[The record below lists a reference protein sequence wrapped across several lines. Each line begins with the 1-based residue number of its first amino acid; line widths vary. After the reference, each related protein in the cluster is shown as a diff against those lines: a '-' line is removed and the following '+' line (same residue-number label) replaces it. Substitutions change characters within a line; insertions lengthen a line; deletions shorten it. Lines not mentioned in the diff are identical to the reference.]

1 MLEVASG
8 VALLA
13 IGNYGSKR
21 KIGDAGEENSMTTAA
36 FGAALKRKEDPRLIT
51 GQGTYVEDVTLTG
64 MLHMVLV
71 RSPLAHA
78 LIKSID
84 TAEALKSPGVIAVFT
99 GEDLKEELGSL
110 PCGWVVPDTK
120 EVPHPPL
127 AVDRVRYV
135 GDAVV
140 AVLAESAAQ
149 ASDGASVVDVE
160 YEELDAVI
168 DMNDALADGAVQLHE
183 DAPSNTAFEW
193 EVDAGSI
200 SEAKSSSDV
209 VVTQRFVNQRLIP
222 TAMENRGV
230 VVDYNSGTDQLTMWT
245 STQIPHLVRVLL
257 ALVTGHPEHLI
268 RVIAPDVGGAFGS
281 KLYLYAEE
289 VIAPII
295 AKNLKRPVKWIE
307 SRSEGYLATTHGRD
321 HITDIAIA
329 GNKDGTITG
338 LDVRTLANMGAYL
351 STFAPLIPTWL
362 YGLMLSGPYK
372 IPNIYCKVIAPFTNT
387 TPVDAYRGAGR
398 PEATYAVERAVDL
411 FAQEIGMDPAE
422 VRKLNFIPPFEDGY
436 EVATTVSY
444 DSGNYIASFE
454 RALEMVGYSDFRKEQ
469 EEAREQGKLLGIG
482 LSAYVEICGAAPSAV
497 AGTLGARA
505 GLWESANVR
514 IHMTG
519 KVSVFTG
526 SSSHGQGHETA
537 FAQLV
542 SSELGIPVEDIDV
555 IHGDTSQIQMGT
567 GSFGSRSAAVGGGAI
582 HMSTTKIKEKAKKL
596 AAHILEA
603 SEEDIEFED
612 GKLFVRG
619 APSEGKT
626 IQEIALASYYYTE
639 DIPED
644 MEPGLEAMSFF
655 DPKNF
660 TWPGG
665 THIAVVE
672 IDKSTGEVTLLRYIA
687 VDDVGNVIN
696 PLIVDGMVH
705 GGAAQGV
712 GQALQEEAIYDGTG
726 QLLTGSMMDYAVPRA
741 SDMPMYELDRTV
753 TPSPVN
759 PMGVKGAG
767 ETATIAGSPAVI
779 NAVVDALAPYGVKH
793 IDMPAKAEKV
803 WRIIRDSD
811 A

>member
-1 MLEVASG
+1 MATKVF
-8 VALLA
+8 
-13 IGNYGSKR
+13 GS
-21 KIGDAGEENSMTTAA
+21 SV
-36 FGAALKRKEDPRLIT
+36 KRKEDPRLIT
-51 GQGTYVEDVTLTG
+51 GQGTYVEDVKLTG
-64 MLHMVLV
+64 IMHMVLV
-71 RSPLAHA
+71 RSPYAHA
-78 LIKSID
+78 EIVSINSE
-84 TAEALKSPGVIAVFT
+84 EALKTPGVIAVFT

-127 AVDRVRYV
+127 AVGRVRYV

-140 AVLAESAAQ
+140 AVVAEDLQA
-149 ASDGASVVDVE
+149 ASDGAAKVLVE
-160 YEELDAVI
+160 YEEI
-168 DMNDALADGAVQLHE
+168 DHVVGMDDALKEGAVQLHD
-183 DAPSNTAFEW
+183 DAPGNIAFEW
-193 EVDAGSI
+193 EVDGGDVKK
-200 SEAKSSSDV
+200 AKSDADV
-209 VVTQRFVNQRLIP
+209 SVQQRFTNQRLIP

-230 VVDYNSGTDQLTMWT
+230 VVDYNSGTNQITMWT

-257 ALVTGHPEHLI
+257 SLVTGHPEHLI

-289 VIAPII
+289 VIVPII
-295 AKNLKRPVKWIE
+295 ARKLNRPLKWVE

-321 HITDIAIA
+321 HVTDIEIC
-329 GNKDGTITG
+329 GNEDGTITG
-338 LDVRTLANMGAYL
+338 LDVTTYANMGAYL

-362 YGLMLSGPYK
+362 YGLMLSGPYT
-372 IPNIYCKVIAPFTNT
+372 IPNVYCKVIAPFTNT

-411 FAQEIGMDPAE
+411 FAAKINMDPAE
-422 VRKLNFIPPFEDGY
+422 VRRINLIPPFEDGY
-436 EVATTVSY
+436 EVATGVSY

-454 RALEMVGYSDFRKEQ
+454 RAMEMVGYDDFRKEQ
-469 EEAREQGKLLGIG
+469 SEAREKGKYLGIG

-526 SSSHGQGHETA
+526 SSAHGQGHETA
-537 FAQLV
+537 FAQIV
-542 SSELGIPVEDIDV
+542 SQELGIPVEDIDV

-567 GSFGSRSAAVGGGAI
+567 GSFGSRSAAVGGAAI
-582 HMSTTKIKEKAKKL
+582 HMSTTKIREKAKKL

-603 SEEDIEFED
+603 SEQDIEFED
-612 GKLFVRG
+612 GKLFVKG
-619 APSEGKT
+619 SPSEFKT
-626 IQEIALASYYYTE
+626 IQDIALSSYYYTD

-672 IDKSTGEVTLLRYIA
+672 IDPETGEVTLLRYIA

-696 PLIVDGMVH
+696 PMIVDGMVH
-705 GGAAQGV
+705 GGAAQGI
-712 GQALQEEAIYDGTG
+712 GQALQEEAIYDENG
-726 QLLTGSMMDYAVPRA
+726 QLLTGSLMDYAVPRA
-741 SDMPMYELDRTV
+741 EDVPMYELDRTV
-753 TPSPVN
+753 TPTNVN

-779 NAVVDALAPYGVKH
+779 NAVVDALSPFGVTH

-803 WRIIRDSD
+803 WKLMSNSD
-811 A
+811 

>member
-1 MLEVASG
+1 
-8 VALLA
+8 
-13 IGNYGSKR
+13 
-21 KIGDAGEENSMTTAA
+21 MTTAA
-36 FGAALKRKEDPRLIT
+36 FGSALKRKEDPRLIT
-51 GQGTYVEDVTLTG
+51 GQGTYVEDVSLTG
-64 MLHMVLV
+64 MLHIVLV

-84 TAEALKSPGVIAVFT
+84 SSEASKSPGVVAIFT

-140 AVLAESAAQ
+140 AVVAESTAQ
-149 ASDGASVVDVE
+149 ASDAASLVDVE
-160 YEELDAVI
+160 YEELDTVI
-168 DMNDALADGAVQLHE
+168 EMDDALADGAVQLHE
-183 DAPSNTAFEW
+183 DAPNNTAFEW

-200 SEAKSSSDV
+200 SDARSSSDV
-209 VVTQRFVNQRLIP
+209 AVTQRFVNQRLIP

-230 VVDYNSGTDQLTMWT
+230 VVDYNSGTDQITMWT
-245 STQIPHLVRVLL
+245 STQIPHLIRVLL

-295 AKNLKRPVKWIE
+295 AKNLKRPVKWVE

-321 HITDIAIA
+321 HITDIEII
-329 GNKDGTITG
+329 GNRDGIITG

-422 VRKLNFIPPFEDGY
+422 VRKINFIPPFEDGY

-454 RALEMVGYSDFRKEQ
+454 RALEMVGYTDFRKEQ
-469 EEAREQGKLLGIG
+469 QEARDKGKLLGIG

-526 SSSHGQGHETA
+526 ASSHGQGHETA

-582 HMSTTKIKEKAKKL
+582 HMSTQKIKEKAKKL

-619 APSEGKT
+619 APAEGKT

-639 DIPED
+639 DIPEG
-644 MEPGLEAMSFF
+644 MEPGMEAMSFF

-672 IDKSTGEVTLLRYIA
+672 IEEATGEVTLLRYIA

-741 SDMPMYELDRTV
+741 TDLPMYELDRTV
-753 TPSPVN
+753 TPTPVN

-779 NAVVDALAPYGVKH
+779 NAVVDALSPYGVKH

-803 WRIIRDSD
+803 WRIIRDSKV
-811 A
+811 

>member
-1 MLEVASG
+1 
-8 VALLA
+8 
-13 IGNYGSKR
+13 
-21 KIGDAGEENSMTTAA
+21 MTTAA
-36 FGAALKRKEDPRLIT
+36 FGSALKRKEDPRLIT
-51 GQGTYVEDVTLTG
+51 GQGTYVEDVSLTG
-64 MLHMVLV
+64 MLHIVLV

-78 LIKSID
+78 SIKSID
-84 TAEALKSPGVIAVFT
+84 SSEASKSPGVVAIFT

-140 AVLAESAAQ
+140 AVVAESTAQ
-149 ASDGASVVDVE
+149 ASDAASLVDVE
-160 YEELDAVI
+160 YEELDTVI
-168 DMNDALADGAVQLHE
+168 EMDDALADGAVQLHE
-183 DAPSNTAFEW
+183 DAPNNTAFEW

-200 SEAKSSSDV
+200 SDARSSSDV
-209 VVTQRFVNQRLIP
+209 AVTQRFVNQRLIP

-230 VVDYNSGTDQLTMWT
+230 VVDYNSGTDQITMWT
-245 STQIPHLVRVLL
+245 STQIPHLIRVLL

-295 AKNLKRPVKWIE
+295 AKNLKRPVKWVE

-321 HITDIAIA
+321 HITDIEII
-329 GNKDGTITG
+329 GNRDGTITG

-411 FAQEIGMDPAE
+411 FAQEINMDPAE
-422 VRKLNFIPPFEDGY
+422 VRKINFIPPFEDGY

-454 RALEMVGYSDFRKEQ
+454 RALEMVGYTDFRKEQ
-469 EEAREQGKLLGIG
+469 QEARDKGKLLGIG

-526 SSSHGQGHETA
+526 ASSHGQGHETA

-582 HMSTTKIKEKAKKL
+582 HMSTQKIKEKAKKL

-619 APSEGKT
+619 APAEGKT

-639 DIPED
+639 DIPEG
-644 MEPGLEAMSFF
+644 MEPGMEAMSFF

-672 IDKSTGEVTLLRYIA
+672 IEEATGEVTLLRYIA

-741 SDMPMYELDRTV
+741 TDLPMYELDRTV
-753 TPSPVN
+753 TPTPVN

-779 NAVVDALAPYGVKH
+779 NAVVDALSPYGVKH

-803 WRIIRDSD
+803 WRIIRDSKV
-811 A
+811 

>member
-1 MLEVASG
+1 
-8 VALLA
+8 
-13 IGNYGSKR
+13 
-21 KIGDAGEENSMTTAA
+21 MTTAA
-36 FGAALKRKEDPRLIT
+36 FGSALKRKEDPRLIT
-51 GQGTYVEDVTLTG
+51 GQGTYVEDVSLTG
-64 MLHMVLV
+64 MLHIVLV

-78 LIKSID
+78 SIKSID
-84 TAEALKSPGVIAVFT
+84 SSEASKSPGVVAIFT

-140 AVLAESAAQ
+140 AVVAESTAQ
-149 ASDGASVVDVE
+149 ASDAASLVDVE
-160 YEELDAVI
+160 YEELDTVI
-168 DMNDALADGAVQLHE
+168 EMDDALADGAVQLHE
-183 DAPSNTAFEW
+183 DAPNNTAFEW

-200 SEAKSSSDV
+200 SDARSSSDV
-209 VVTQRFVNQRLIP
+209 AVTQRFVNQRLIP

-230 VVDYNSGTDQLTMWT
+230 VVDYNSGTDQITMWT
-245 STQIPHLVRVLL
+245 STQIPHLIRVLL

-295 AKNLKRPVKWIE
+295 AKNVKRPVKWVE

-321 HITDIAIA
+321 HITDIEII
-329 GNKDGTITG
+329 GNRDGTITG

-411 FAQEIGMDPAE
+411 FAQEINMDPAE
-422 VRKLNFIPPFEDGY
+422 VRKINFIPPFEDGY

-454 RALEMVGYSDFRKEQ
+454 RALEMVGYTDFRKEQ
-469 EEAREQGKLLGIG
+469 QEARDKGKLLGIG

-526 SSSHGQGHETA
+526 ASSHGQGHETA

-582 HMSTTKIKEKAKKL
+582 HMSTQKIKEKAKKL

-619 APSEGKT
+619 APAEGKT

-639 DIPED
+639 DIPEG
-644 MEPGLEAMSFF
+644 MEPGMEAMSFF

-672 IDKSTGEVTLLRYIA
+672 IEEATGEVTLLRYIA

-741 SDMPMYELDRTV
+741 TDLPMYELDRTV
-753 TPSPVN
+753 TPTPVN

-779 NAVVDALAPYGVKH
+779 NAVVDALSPYGVKH

-803 WRIIRDSD
+803 WRIIRDSKV
-811 A
+811 

>member
-1 MLEVASG
+1 
-8 VALLA
+8 
-13 IGNYGSKR
+13 
-21 KIGDAGEENSMTTAA
+21 MTTAA
-36 FGAALKRKEDPRLIT
+36 FGSALKRKEDPRLIT
-51 GQGTYVEDVTLTG
+51 GQGTYVEDVSLTG
-64 MLHMVLV
+64 MLHIVLV

-78 LIKSID
+78 SIKSID
-84 TAEALKSPGVIAVFT
+84 SSEASKSPGVVAIFT

-140 AVLAESAAQ
+140 AVVAESTAQ
-149 ASDGASVVDVE
+149 ASDAASLVDVE
-160 YEELDAVI
+160 YEELDTVI
-168 DMNDALADGAVQLHE
+168 EMDDALADGAVQLHE
-183 DAPSNTAFEW
+183 DAPNNTAFEW

-200 SEAKSSSDV
+200 SDARSSSDV
-209 VVTQRFVNQRLIP
+209 AVTQRFVNQRLIP

-230 VVDYNSGTDQLTMWT
+230 VVDYNSGTDQITMWT
-245 STQIPHLVRVLL
+245 STQIPHLIRVLL

-295 AKNLKRPVKWIE
+295 AKNLKRPVKWVE

-321 HITDIAIA
+321 HITDIEII
-329 GNKDGTITG
+329 GNRDGIITG

-422 VRKLNFIPPFEDGY
+422 VRKINFIPPFEDGY

-454 RALEMVGYSDFRKEQ
+454 RALEMVGYTDFRKEQ
-469 EEAREQGKLLGIG
+469 QEARDKGKLLGIG

-526 SSSHGQGHETA
+526 ASSHGQGHETA

-582 HMSTTKIKEKAKKL
+582 HMSTQKIKEKAKKL

-639 DIPED
+639 DIPEG
-644 MEPGLEAMSFF
+644 MEPGMEAMSFF

-672 IDKSTGEVTLLRYIA
+672 IEEATGEVTLLRYIA

-741 SDMPMYELDRTV
+741 TDLPMYELDRTV
-753 TPSPVN
+753 TPTPVN

-779 NAVVDALAPYGVKH
+779 NAVVDALSPYGVKH

-803 WRIIRDSD
+803 WRIIRDSKV
-811 A
+811 

>member
-1 MLEVASG
+1 
-8 VALLA
+8 
-13 IGNYGSKR
+13 
-21 KIGDAGEENSMTTAA
+21 MTTAA
-36 FGAALKRKEDPRLIT
+36 FGRALKRKEDPRLIT

-84 TAEALKSPGVIAVFT
+84 TSEALKFPGVAAVFT

-149 ASDGASVVDVE
+149 ASDAASLVDVE

-168 DMNDALADGAVQLHE
+168 EMNDALADGAVQLHE
-183 DAPSNTAFEW
+183 DAPNNTAFEW

-230 VVDYNSGTDQLTMWT
+230 VVDYNSGTNQITMWT

-295 AKNLKRPVKWIE
+295 ARNLRSPVKWVE

-321 HITDIAIA
+321 HITDIEIA

-351 STFAPLIPTWL
+351 STFAPLVPTWL

-422 VRKLNFIPPFEDGY
+422 VRKINFIPPFEDGY

-469 EEAREQGKLLGIG
+469 QEAREQGKLLGIG

-526 SSSHGQGHETA
+526 SSSSGQGHETA

-582 HMSTTKIKEKAKKL
+582 HMSAQKIKEKAKKL

-672 IDKSTGEVTLLRYIA
+672 IDKSTGEVTLLRYVA

-705 GGAAQGV
+705 GGAAQGI

-726 QLLTGSMMDYAVPRA
+726 QLLTGSIMDYAVPRA
-741 SDMPMYELDRTV
+741 SDLPMYELDRTV

-779 NAVVDALAPYGVKH
+779 NAVVDALEPYGVKH

-803 WRIIRDSD
+803 WRLIRDSSS
-811 A
+811 

>member
-1 MLEVASG
+1 
-8 VALLA
+8 
-13 IGNYGSKR
+13 
-21 KIGDAGEENSMTTAA
+21 MTTAA
-36 FGAALKRKEDPRLIT
+36 FGSALKRKEDPRLIT
-51 GQGTYVEDVTLTG
+51 GQGTYVEDVSLTG
-64 MLHMVLV
+64 MLHIVLV

-84 TAEALKSPGVIAVFT
+84 SSEASKSPGVVAIFT

-140 AVLAESAAQ
+140 AVVAESTAQ
-149 ASDGASVVDVE
+149 ASDAASLVDVE
-160 YEELDAVI
+160 YEELDTVI
-168 DMNDALADGAVQLHE
+168 EMDDALADGAVQLHE
-183 DAPSNTAFEW
+183 DAPNNTAFEW

-200 SEAKSSSDV
+200 SDARTSSDV
-209 VVTQRFVNQRLIP
+209 AVTQRFVNQRLIP

-230 VVDYNSGTDQLTMWT
+230 VVDYNSGTDQITMWT
-245 STQIPHLVRVLL
+245 STQIPHLIRVLL

-295 AKNLKRPVKWIE
+295 AKNLKRPVKWVE

-321 HITDIAIA
+321 HITDIEII
-329 GNKDGTITG
+329 GNRDGTITG

-422 VRKLNFIPPFEDGY
+422 VRKINFIPPFEDGY

-454 RALEMVGYSDFRKEQ
+454 RALEMVGYTDFRKEQ
-469 EEAREQGKLLGIG
+469 QEARDKGKLLGIG

-526 SSSHGQGHETA
+526 ASSHGQGHETA

-582 HMSTTKIKEKAKKL
+582 HMSTQKIKEKAKKL

-619 APSEGKT
+619 APAEGKT

-639 DIPED
+639 DIPEG
-644 MEPGLEAMSFF
+644 MEPGMEAMSFF

-672 IDKSTGEVTLLRYIA
+672 IEEATGEVTLLRYIA

-741 SDMPMYELDRTV
+741 TDLPMYELDRTV
-753 TPSPVN
+753 TPTPVN

-779 NAVVDALAPYGVKH
+779 NAVVDALSPYGVKH

-803 WRIIRDSD
+803 WRIIRDSKV
-811 A
+811 

>member
-1 MLEVASG
+1 
-8 VALLA
+8 
-13 IGNYGSKR
+13 
-21 KIGDAGEENSMTTAA
+21 MTTAA
-36 FGAALKRKEDPRLIT
+36 FGSALKRKEDPRLIT
-51 GQGTYVEDVTLTG
+51 GQGTYVEDVSLTG
-64 MLHMVLV
+64 MLHIVLV

-78 LIKSID
+78 SIKSID
-84 TAEALKSPGVIAVFT
+84 SSEASKSPGVVAIFT

-140 AVLAESAAQ
+140 AVVAESTAQ
-149 ASDGASVVDVE
+149 ASDAASLVDVE
-160 YEELDAVI
+160 YEELDTVI
-168 DMNDALADGAVQLHE
+168 EMDDALADGAVQLHE
-183 DAPSNTAFEW
+183 DAPNNTAFEW

-200 SEAKSSSDV
+200 SDARSSSDV
-209 VVTQRFVNQRLIP
+209 AVTQRFVNQRLIP

-230 VVDYNSGTDQLTMWT
+230 VVDYNSGTDQITMWT
-245 STQIPHLVRVLL
+245 STQIPHLIRVLL

-295 AKNLKRPVKWIE
+295 AKNLKRPVKWVE

-321 HITDIAIA
+321 HITDIEII
-329 GNKDGTITG
+329 GNRDGTITG

-422 VRKLNFIPPFEDGY
+422 VRKINFIPPFEDGY

-454 RALEMVGYSDFRKEQ
+454 RALEMVSYTDFRKEQ
-469 EEAREQGKLLGIG
+469 QEARDKGKLLGIG

-526 SSSHGQGHETA
+526 ASSHGQGHETA

-582 HMSTTKIKEKAKKL
+582 HMSTQKIKEKAKKL

-619 APSEGKT
+619 APAEGKT

-639 DIPED
+639 DIPEG
-644 MEPGLEAMSFF
+644 MEPGMEAMSFF

-672 IDKSTGEVTLLRYIA
+672 IEEATGEVTLLRYIA

-741 SDMPMYELDRTV
+741 TDLPMYELDRTV
-753 TPSPVN
+753 TPTPVN

-779 NAVVDALAPYGVKH
+779 NAVVDALSPYGVKH

-803 WRIIRDSD
+803 WRIIRDSKV
-811 A
+811 

>member
-1 MLEVASG
+1 MPEVARG
-8 VALLA
+8 VALSTT
-13 IGNYGSKR
+13 GRYGSIR
-21 KIGDAGEENSMTTAA
+21 KIGDSGEVNSMTTAA

-422 VRKLNFIPPFEDGY
+422 VRKLNFIPPF
-436 EVATTVSY
+436 
-444 DSGNYIASFE
+444 
-454 RALEMVGYSDFRKEQ
+454 
-469 EEAREQGKLLGIG
+469 
-482 LSAYVEICGAAPSAV
+482 
-497 AGTLGARA
+497 
-505 GLWESANVR
+505 
-514 IHMTG
+514 
-519 KVSVFTG
+519 
-526 SSSHGQGHETA
+526 
-537 FAQLV
+537 
-542 SSELGIPVEDIDV
+542 
-555 IHGDTSQIQMGT
+555 
-567 GSFGSRSAAVGGGAI
+567 
-582 HMSTTKIKEKAKKL
+582 
-596 AAHILEA
+596 
-603 SEEDIEFED
+603 
-612 GKLFVRG
+612 
-619 APSEGKT
+619 
-626 IQEIALASYYYTE
+626 
-639 DIPED
+639 
-644 MEPGLEAMSFF
+644 
-655 DPKNF
+655 
-660 TWPGG
+660 
-665 THIAVVE
+665 
-672 IDKSTGEVTLLRYIA
+672 
-687 VDDVGNVIN
+687 
-696 PLIVDGMVH
+696 
-705 GGAAQGV
+705 
-712 GQALQEEAIYDGTG
+712 
-726 QLLTGSMMDYAVPRA
+726 
-741 SDMPMYELDRTV
+741 
-753 TPSPVN
+753 
-759 PMGVKGAG
+759 
-767 ETATIAGSPAVI
+767 
-779 NAVVDALAPYGVKH
+779 
-793 IDMPAKAEKV
+793 
-803 WRIIRDSD
+803 
-811 A
+811 

>member
-1 MLEVASG
+1 MATEVF
-8 VALLA
+8 
-13 IGNYGSKR
+13 GS
-21 KIGDAGEENSMTTAA
+21 SV
-36 FGAALKRKEDPRLIT
+36 KRKEDPRLIT
-51 GQGTYVEDVTLTG
+51 GQGTYVEDVKLTG
-64 MLHMVLV
+64 ILHMVLV
-71 RSPLAHA
+71 RSPYAHA
-78 LIKSID
+78 EILSINS
-84 TAEALKSPGVIAVFT
+84 EESFKIPGVVAVFT
-99 GEDLKEELGSL
+99 GEDLKDELGSL

-127 AVDRVRYV
+127 AVGRVRYV

-140 AVLAESAAQ
+140 AVIAEDLQS
-149 ASDGASVVDVE
+149 ASDGAAKVIVE
-160 YEELDAVI
+160 YEEIEHVI
-168 DMNDALADGAVQLHE
+168 GMDDALKDGAVQLHD
-183 DAPSNTAFEW
+183 DAPGNIAFEW
-193 EVDAGSI
+193 EVAGGDVNN
-200 SEAKSSSDV
+200 AKSVADV
-209 VVTQRFVNQRLIP
+209 TVQQRFTNQRLIP

-230 VVDYNSGTDQLTMWT
+230 VVDYNSGTNQITMWT
-245 STQIPHLVRVLL
+245 STQIPHLIRVLL
-257 ALVTGHPEHLI
+257 SLVTGHPEHLI

-289 VIAPII
+289 VIVPII
-295 AKNLKRPVKWIE
+295 ARKLNRPLKWVE

-321 HITDIAIA
+321 HVTDIEIC

-338 LDVRTLANMGAYL
+338 LDVTTYANMGAYL

-362 YGLMLSGPYK
+362 YGLMLSGPYT

-411 FAQEIGMDPAE
+411 FAAEINMDPAE
-422 VRKLNFIPPFEDGY
+422 VRRINLIPPFEDGY
-436 EVATTVSY
+436 EVATGVSY
-444 DSGNYIASFE
+444 DSGNYISSFE
-454 RALEMVGYSDFRKEQ
+454 RAIDMVGYDDFRKEQ
-469 EEAREQGKLLGIG
+469 TEAREKGKYLGIG

-526 SSSHGQGHETA
+526 SSAHGQGHETA
-537 FAQLV
+537 FAQIV
-542 SSELGIPVEDIDV
+542 SQELGIPVEDIDV

-567 GSFGSRSAAVGGGAI
+567 GSFGSRSAAVGGAAI

-603 SEEDIEFED
+603 SEQDIEFED
-612 GKLFVRG
+612 GKLFVKG
-619 APSEGKT
+619 APSEFKT
-626 IQEIALASYYYTE
+626 IQDIALSSYYYTD

-672 IDKSTGEVTLLRYIA
+672 IDAETGEVTLLRYIA

-696 PLIVDGMVH
+696 PMIVDGMVH
-705 GGAAQGV
+705 GGAAQGI
-712 GQALQEEAIYDGTG
+712 GQALQEEAIYDENG
-726 QLLTGSMMDYAVPRA
+726 QLLTGSLMDYAVPRA
-741 SDMPMYELDRTV
+741 EDVPMYELDRTV
-753 TPSPVN
+753 TPTNVN

-779 NAVVDALAPYGVKH
+779 NAVVDALSPFGVTH

-803 WRIIRDSD
+803 WKLMSNSD
-811 A
+811 

>member
-1 MLEVASG
+1 
-8 VALLA
+8 
-13 IGNYGSKR
+13 
-21 KIGDAGEENSMTTAA
+21 MTTAA

-193 EVDAGSI
+193 EVDAGSV

-454 RALEMVGYSDFRKEQ
+454 RALEMVGYYDFRKEQ
-469 EEAREQGKLLGIG
+469 QEAREQGKLLGIG

-741 SDMPMYELDRTV
+741 SDVPMYELDRTV

-779 NAVVDALAPYGVKH
+779 NAVVDALEPYGVKH

>member
-1 MLEVASG
+1 
-8 VALLA
+8 
-13 IGNYGSKR
+13 
-21 KIGDAGEENSMTTAA
+21 MTTAA
-36 FGAALKRKEDPRLIT
+36 FGSALKRKEDPRLIT
-51 GQGTYVEDVTLTG
+51 GQGTYVEDVSLTG
-64 MLHMVLV
+64 MLHIVLV

-78 LIKSID
+78 SIKSID
-84 TAEALKSPGVIAVFT
+84 SSEASKSPGVVAIFT

-140 AVLAESAAQ
+140 AVVAESTAQ
-149 ASDGASVVDVE
+149 ASDAASLVDVE
-160 YEELDAVI
+160 YEELDTVI
-168 DMNDALADGAVQLHE
+168 EMDDALADGAVQLHE
-183 DAPSNTAFEW
+183 DAPNNTAFEW

-200 SEAKSSSDV
+200 SDARSSSDV
-209 VVTQRFVNQRLIP
+209 AVTQRFVNQRLIP

-230 VVDYNSGTDQLTMWT
+230 VVDYNSGTDQITMWT
-245 STQIPHLVRVLL
+245 STQIPHLIRVLL

-295 AKNLKRPVKWIE
+295 AKNVKRPVKWVE

-321 HITDIAIA
+321 HITDIEII
-329 GNKDGTITG
+329 GNRDGTITG

-411 FAQEIGMDPAE
+411 FAQEINMDPAE
-422 VRKLNFIPPFEDGY
+422 VRKINFIPPFEDGY

-454 RALEMVGYSDFRKEQ
+454 RALEMVGYTDFRKEQ
-469 EEAREQGKLLGIG
+469 QEARDKGKLLGIG

-526 SSSHGQGHETA
+526 ASSHGQGHETA

-582 HMSTTKIKEKAKKL
+582 HMSTQKIKEKAKKL

-639 DIPED
+639 DIPEG
-644 MEPGLEAMSFF
+644 MEPGMEAMSFF

-672 IDKSTGEVTLLRYIA
+672 IEEATGEVTLLRYIA

-741 SDMPMYELDRTV
+741 TDLPMYELDRTV
-753 TPSPVN
+753 TPTPVN

-779 NAVVDALAPYGVKH
+779 NAVVDALSPYGVKH

-803 WRIIRDSD
+803 WRIIRDSKV
-811 A
+811 

>member
-1 MLEVASG
+1 
-8 VALLA
+8 
-13 IGNYGSKR
+13 
-21 KIGDAGEENSMTTAA
+21 MTTAA
-36 FGAALKRKEDPRLIT
+36 FGMALKRKEDPRLIT

-84 TAEALKSPGVIAVFT
+84 TSEALKFPGVAAVFT

-149 ASDGASVVDVE
+149 ASDAASVVDVE

-168 DMNDALADGAVQLHE
+168 EMNDALADGAVQLHE
-183 DAPSNTAFEW
+183 DAPNNTAFEW

-230 VVDYNSGTDQLTMWT
+230 VVDYNSGTNQITMWT

-295 AKNLKRPVKWIE
+295 AKNLKSPVKWVE

-321 HITDIAIA
+321 HITDIEIA

-422 VRKLNFIPPFEDGY
+422 VRKINFIPPFEDGY

-469 EEAREQGKLLGIG
+469 QEAREQGKLLGIG

-582 HMSTTKIKEKAKKL
+582 HMSTQKIKEKAKKL

-672 IDKSTGEVTLLRYIA
+672 IDKSTGEVTLLRYVA

-741 SDMPMYELDRTV
+741 SDLPMYELDRTV

-779 NAVVDALAPYGVKH
+779 NAVVDALEPYGVKH

-803 WRIIRDSD
+803 WRLIRDSSS
-811 A
+811 

>member
-1 MLEVASG
+1 MATKVF
-8 VALLA
+8 
-13 IGNYGSKR
+13 GS
-21 KIGDAGEENSMTTAA
+21 SV
-36 FGAALKRKEDPRLIT
+36 KRKEDPRLIT
-51 GQGTYVEDVTLTG
+51 GQGTYVEDVKLTG
-64 MLHMVLV
+64 IMHMVLV
-71 RSPLAHA
+71 RSPYAHA
-78 LIKSID
+78 EVVAIKSE
-84 TAEALKSPGVIAVFT
+84 EALKTPGVIAVFT

-127 AVDRVRYV
+127 AVGRVRYV

-140 AVLAESAAQ
+140 AVVAEDLQA
-149 ASDGASVVDVE
+149 ASDGAAKVLVE
-160 YEELDAVI
+160 YEEI
-168 DMNDALADGAVQLHE
+168 DHVVGMDDALEEGAVQLHD
-183 DAPSNTAFEW
+183 DAPGNIAFEW
-193 EVDAGSI
+193 EVNGGDVKK
-200 SEAKSSSDV
+200 AKSDADV
-209 VVTQRFVNQRLIP
+209 SVQQRFTNQRLIP

-230 VVDYNSGTDQLTMWT
+230 VVDYNSGSNQITMWT

-257 ALVTGHPEHLI
+257 SLVTGHPEHLI

-289 VIAPII
+289 VIVPII
-295 AKNLKRPVKWIE
+295 ARKLNRPLKWVE

-321 HITDIAIA
+321 HVTDIEIC

-338 LDVRTLANMGAYL
+338 LDVTTYANMGAYL

-362 YGLMLSGPYK
+362 YGLMLSGPYT

-411 FAQEIGMDPAE
+411 FAAEISMDPAE
-422 VRKLNFIPPFEDGY
+422 VRRINLIPPFEDGY
-436 EVATTVSY
+436 EVATGVSY
-444 DSGNYIASFE
+444 DSGNYISSFE
-454 RALEMVGYSDFRKEQ
+454 RAIDMVGYDDFRKEQ
-469 EEAREQGKLLGIG
+469 SAAREKGKYLGIG

-526 SSSHGQGHETA
+526 SSAHGQGHETA
-537 FAQLV
+537 FAQIV
-542 SSELGIPVEDIDV
+542 SQELGIPVEDIDV

-567 GSFGSRSAAVGGGAI
+567 GSFGSRSAAVGGAAI
-582 HMSTTKIKEKAKKL
+582 HMSTTKIREKAKKL

-603 SEEDIEFED
+603 SEQDIEFED
-612 GKLFVRG
+612 GKLFVKG
-619 APSEGKT
+619 SPSEFKT
-626 IQEIALASYYYTE
+626 IQDIALSSYYYTD

-672 IDKSTGEVTLLRYIA
+672 IDPETGEVTLLRYIA

-696 PLIVDGMVH
+696 PMIVDGMVH
-705 GGAAQGV
+705 GGAAQGI
-712 GQALQEEAIYDGTG
+712 GQALQEEAIYDENG
-726 QLLTGSMMDYAVPRA
+726 QLLTGSLMDYAVPRA
-741 SDMPMYELDRTV
+741 EDVPMYELDRTV
-753 TPSPVN
+753 TPTNVN

-779 NAVVDALAPYGVKH
+779 NAVVDALSPFGVTH

-803 WRIIRDSD
+803 WKLMSNSD
-811 A
+811 

>member
-1 MLEVASG
+1 
-8 VALLA
+8 
-13 IGNYGSKR
+13 
-21 KIGDAGEENSMTTAA
+21 MTTAA
-36 FGAALKRKEDPRLIT
+36 FGSALKRKEDPRLIT
-51 GQGTYVEDVTLTG
+51 GQGTYVEDVSLTG
-64 MLHMVLV
+64 MLHIVLV

-78 LIKSID
+78 SIKSID
-84 TAEALKSPGVIAVFT
+84 SSEASKSPGVVAIFT

-140 AVLAESAAQ
+140 AVVAESTAQ
-149 ASDGASVVDVE
+149 ASDAASLVDVE
-160 YEELDAVI
+160 YEELDTVI
-168 DMNDALADGAVQLHE
+168 EMDDALADGAVQLHE
-183 DAPSNTAFEW
+183 DAPNNTAFEW

-200 SEAKSSSDV
+200 SDARTSSDV
-209 VVTQRFVNQRLIP
+209 AVTQRFVNQRLIP

-230 VVDYNSGTDQLTMWT
+230 VVDYNSGTDQITMWT
-245 STQIPHLVRVLL
+245 STQIPHLIRVLL

-295 AKNLKRPVKWIE
+295 AKNLKRPVKWVE

-321 HITDIAIA
+321 HITDIEII
-329 GNKDGTITG
+329 GNRDGTITG

-422 VRKLNFIPPFEDGY
+422 VRKINFIPPFEDGY

-454 RALEMVGYSDFRKEQ
+454 RALEMVGYTDFRKEQ
-469 EEAREQGKLLGIG
+469 QEARDKGKLLGIG

-526 SSSHGQGHETA
+526 ASSHGQGHETA

-582 HMSTTKIKEKAKKL
+582 HMSTQKIKENAKKL

-639 DIPED
+639 DIPEG
-644 MEPGLEAMSFF
+644 MEPGMEAMSFF

-672 IDKSTGEVTLLRYIA
+672 IEEATGEVTLLRYIA

-741 SDMPMYELDRTV
+741 TDLPMYELDRTV
-753 TPSPVN
+753 TPTPVN

-779 NAVVDALAPYGVKH
+779 NAVVDALSPYGVKH

-803 WRIIRDSD
+803 WRIIRDSKV
-811 A
+811 

>member
-1 MLEVASG
+1 MLLS
-8 VALLA
+8 
-13 IGNYGSKR
+13 
-21 KIGDAGEENSMTTAA
+21 
-36 FGAALKRKEDPRLIT
+36 
-51 GQGTYVEDVTLTG
+51 
-64 MLHMVLV
+64 
-71 RSPLAHA
+71 
-78 LIKSID
+78 
-84 TAEALKSPGVIAVFT
+84 
-99 GEDLKEELGSL
+99 
-110 PCGWVVPDTK
+110 
-120 EVPHPPL
+120 
-127 AVDRVRYV
+127 
-135 GDAVV
+135 
-140 AVLAESAAQ
+140 
-149 ASDGASVVDVE
+149 
-160 YEELDAVI
+160 
-168 DMNDALADGAVQLHE
+168 
-183 DAPSNTAFEW
+183 
-193 EVDAGSI
+193 
-200 SEAKSSSDV
+200 
-209 VVTQRFVNQRLIP
+209 
-222 TAMENRGV
+222 
-230 VVDYNSGTDQLTMWT
+230 
-245 STQIPHLVRVLL
+245 
-257 ALVTGHPEHLI
+257 LVTGHPEHLI

-289 VIAPII
+289 VIVPII
-295 AKNLKRPVKWIE
+295 ARKLNRPLKWVE

-321 HITDIAIA
+321 HVTDIEIC

-338 LDVRTLANMGAYL
+338 LDVTTYANMGAYL

-362 YGLMLSGPYK
+362 YGLMLSGPYT

-411 FAQEIGMDPAE
+411 FAAEINMDPAE
-422 VRKLNFIPPFEDGY
+422 VRRINLIPPFEDGY
-436 EVATTVSY
+436 EVATGVSY
-444 DSGNYIASFE
+444 DSGNYISSFE
-454 RALEMVGYSDFRKEQ
+454 RAIDMVGYDDFRKEQ
-469 EEAREQGKLLGIG
+469 TEAREKGKYLGIG

-526 SSSHGQGHETA
+526 SSAHGQGHETA
-537 FAQLV
+537 FAQIV
-542 SSELGIPVEDIDV
+542 SQELGIPVEDIDV

-567 GSFGSRSAAVGGGAI
+567 GSFGSRSAAVGGAAI

-603 SEEDIEFED
+603 SEQDIEFED
-612 GKLFVRG
+612 GKLFVKG
-619 APSEGKT
+619 APSEFKT
-626 IQEIALASYYYTE
+626 IQDIALSSYYYTD

-672 IDKSTGEVTLLRYIA
+672 IDAETGEVTLLRYIA

-696 PLIVDGMVH
+696 PMIVDGMVH
-705 GGAAQGV
+705 GGAAQGI
-712 GQALQEEAIYDGTG
+712 GQALQEEAIYDENG
-726 QLLTGSMMDYAVPRA
+726 QLLTGSLMDYAVPRA
-741 SDMPMYELDRTV
+741 EDVPMYELDRTV
-753 TPSPVN
+753 TPTNVN

-779 NAVVDALAPYGVKH
+779 NAVVDALSPFGVTH

-803 WRIIRDSD
+803 WKLMSNSD
-811 A
+811 

>member
-1 MLEVASG
+1 
-8 VALLA
+8 
-13 IGNYGSKR
+13 
-21 KIGDAGEENSMTTAA
+21 MTTAA
-36 FGAALKRKEDPRLIT
+36 FGRALKRKEDPRLIT

-84 TAEALKSPGVIAVFT
+84 TSEALKFPGVAAVFT

-149 ASDGASVVDVE
+149 ASDAASLVDVE

-168 DMNDALADGAVQLHE
+168 EMNDALADGAVQLHE
-183 DAPSNTAFEW
+183 DAPNNTAFEW

-230 VVDYNSGTDQLTMWT
+230 VVDYNAGTNQITMWT

-295 AKNLKRPVKWIE
+295 ARNLRSPVKWVE

-321 HITDIAIA
+321 HITDIEIA

-351 STFAPLIPTWL
+351 STFAPLVPTWL

-422 VRKLNFIPPFEDGY
+422 VRKINFIPPFEDGY

-469 EEAREQGKLLGIG
+469 QAAREQGKLLGIG

-526 SSSHGQGHETA
+526 SSSSGQGHETA

-582 HMSTTKIKEKAKKL
+582 HMSAQKIKEKAKKL

-672 IDKSTGEVTLLRYIA
+672 IDKSTGEVTLLRYVA

-705 GGAAQGV
+705 GGAAQGI

-741 SDMPMYELDRTV
+741 SDLPMYELDRTV

-779 NAVVDALAPYGVKH
+779 NAVVDALEPYGVKH

-803 WRIIRDSD
+803 WRLIRDSSL
-811 A
+811 

>member
-1 MLEVASG
+1 
-8 VALLA
+8 
-13 IGNYGSKR
+13 
-21 KIGDAGEENSMTTAA
+21 MTTAA
-36 FGAALKRKEDPRLIT
+36 FGRALKRKEDPRLIT

-84 TAEALKSPGVIAVFT
+84 TSEALKFPGVAAVFT

-149 ASDGASVVDVE
+149 ASDAASLVDVE

-168 DMNDALADGAVQLHE
+168 EMNDALADGAVQLHE
-183 DAPSNTAFEW
+183 DAPNNTAFEW

-230 VVDYNSGTDQLTMWT
+230 VVDYNSGTDQITMWT

-295 AKNLKRPVKWIE
+295 ARNLRSPVKWVE

-321 HITDIAIA
+321 HITDIEIA

-351 STFAPLIPTWL
+351 STFAPLVPTWL

-422 VRKLNFIPPFEDGY
+422 VRKINFIPPFEDGY

-469 EEAREQGKLLGIG
+469 QAAREQGKLLGIG

-526 SSSHGQGHETA
+526 SSSSGQGHETA

-582 HMSTTKIKEKAKKL
+582 HMSAQKIKEKAKKL

-672 IDKSTGEVTLLRYIA
+672 IDKSTGEVTLLRYVA

-705 GGAAQGV
+705 GGAAQGI

-741 SDMPMYELDRTV
+741 SDLPMYELDRTV

-779 NAVVDALAPYGVKH
+779 NAVVDALEPYGVKH

-803 WRIIRDSD
+803 WRLIRDSSL
-811 A
+811 

>member
-1 MLEVASG
+1 
-8 VALLA
+8 
-13 IGNYGSKR
+13 
-21 KIGDAGEENSMTTAA
+21 MTTAA
-36 FGAALKRKEDPRLIT
+36 FGRALKRKEDPRLIT

-84 TAEALKSPGVIAVFT
+84 TSEALKFPGVAAVFT

-149 ASDGASVVDVE
+149 ASDAASLVDVE

-168 DMNDALADGAVQLHE
+168 EMNDALADGAVQLHE
-183 DAPSNTAFEW
+183 DAPNNTAFEW

-230 VVDYNSGTDQLTMWT
+230 VVDYNSGTNQITMWT

-295 AKNLKRPVKWIE
+295 ARNLRSPVKWVE

-321 HITDIAIA
+321 HITDIEIA

-351 STFAPLIPTWL
+351 STFAPLVPTWL

-422 VRKLNFIPPFEDGY
+422 VRKINFIPPFEDGY

-469 EEAREQGKLLGIG
+469 QAAREQGKLLGIG

-526 SSSHGQGHETA
+526 SSSSGQGHETA

-582 HMSTTKIKEKAKKL
+582 HMSAQKIKEKAKKL

-672 IDKSTGEVTLLRYIA
+672 IDKSTGEVTLLRYVA

-705 GGAAQGV
+705 GGAAQGI

-741 SDMPMYELDRTV
+741 SDLPMYELDRTV

-779 NAVVDALAPYGVKH
+779 NAVVDALEPYGVKH

-803 WRIIRDSD
+803 WRLIRDSSS
-811 A
+811 